1 MKTVDRLKI
10 MQINGFYRQI
20 LVSVHTI
27 QYDMDIKKETVDLN
41 FGLEDL
47 ESAFNVND
55 GLFVEQQIDVMT
67 NISNDQSFLNAFDG
81 I

>member
-1 MKTVDRLKI
+1 
-10 MQINGFYRQI
+10 
-20 LVSVHTI
+20 
-27 QYDMDIKKETVDLN
+27 MDIKKETVDLN

-47 ESAFNVND
+47 ESAFNVDD